1 MKLHFKV
8 QRLTRWQNISCVE
21 RSSSNLNAR
30 LYRQGQT
37 KPVTITH
44 IATKDSIDQRILSAL
59 ESKNMTQSALIDA
72 VAQTLKGET
81 K

>member
-1 MKLHFKV
+1 M
-8 QRLTRWQNISCVE
+8 
-21 RSSSNLNAR
+21 
-30 LYRQGQT
+30 
-37 KPVTITH
+37 TITH
-44 IATKDSIDQRILSAL
+44 IATKDSIDQQILSAL